1 MHVNDQYYE
10 KVNHITKHLTL
21 AKQHSASFCSFWYT
35 GKAVHS
41 AISFVTIF
49 SGTVCKMRLAAYS
62 VEWEAH
68 PNSMIDSW
76 IRGFVEKWTR
86 GLVDSWI
93 VVFVNS
99 WIVDSWIRGVV
110 IRGFVDRQVCGPVG
124 SWIS

>member
-1 MHVNDQYYE
+1 
-10 KVNHITKHLTL
+10 
-21 AKQHSASFCSFWYT
+21 
-35 GKAVHS
+35 
-41 AISFVTIF
+41 
-49 SGTVCKMRLAAYS
+49 MRLAAYS

-76 IRGFVEKWTR
+76 ICGFVDKWTR

-110 IRGFVDRQVCGPVG
+110 IRGFVDRQACGPVG
-124 SWIS
+124 SWISRTREYLKITQISVSLLNRPQSH